1 MKKNNIK
8 KICHKIKMN
17 FSKHVTARTTSTELM
32 IIQGKLFLKL
42 KKAIK
47 GTQNKFE
54 DLRQNEFPYIS
65 KKKAERY
72 CQIAKHIDNQSLE
85 SHPNLALLG
94 QVQLLDL
101 IKIKKDIGIVQ
112 FIQDNDIDLDF
123 DSNKAKHIRE
133 FHEQIVGL
141 LEKHKGAQKSKSGGT
156 GKKNS
161 PREITVEFKISGESL
176 LECIDKLIK
185 EERNL
190 NKICGSQVKKLIR
203 SLKDLQNNL
212 PKTRSHENRK

>member
-8 KICHKIKMN
+8 KICNAIKMN
-17 FSKHVTARTTSTELM
+17 FRKHVIATTTHTES
-32 IIQGKLFLKL
+32 IIKQGKLFLKL

-47 GTQNKFE
+47 GTQDKFE

-72 CQIAKHIDNQSLE
+72 CQIAKHIYIDNQSLE

-123 DSNKAKHIRE
+123 DSSRSKHIRE
-133 FHEQIVGL
+133 FHEQIVEL

-161 PREITVEFKISGESL
+161 PREITVEFKITGESL

-190 NKICGSQVKKLIR
+190 NKICRSQVKKLIR
-203 SLKDLQNNL
+203 SLKDLQNQFTKN
-212 PKTRSHENRK
+212 KISRK

>member
-1 MKKNNIK
+1 M
-8 KICHKIKMN
+8 
-17 FSKHVTARTTSTELM
+17 
-32 IIQGKLFLKL
+32 
-42 KKAIK
+42 
-47 GTQNKFE
+47 
-54 DLRQNEFPYIS
+54 RQNEFPYIS
-65 KKKAERY
+65 KKKTERY

-123 DSNKAKHIRE
+123 DSSRSKHIRE
-133 FHEQIVGL
+133 FHEQIVEL

-161 PREITVEFKISGESL
+161 PREITVEFKITGESL

-190 NKICGSQVKKLIR
+190 NKICRSQVKKLRR
-203 SLKDLQNNL
+203 SLKDLQNQFTKN
-212 PKTRSHENRK
+212 KISRK